1 MYARKSPEEV
11 YSALSSIGTNYII
24 LEDSIC
30 LAAPSPNNSNCRL
43 TDIMDIVDTSHSYDT
58 APKQLR
64 FCDGVRYGGNYAKNF
79 ALVFVNRTFRVYK
92 LKQSTDQLVL

>member
-1 MYARKSPEEV
+1 MYAKQSPEEV

-30 LAAPSPNNSNCRL
+30 LAAPSLNNSDCRL
-43 TDIMDIVDTSHSYDT
+43 TDIMDIVDTSNSYDT

-64 FCDGVRYGGNYAKNF
+64 FCDAVRYRGNYAKNF
-79 ALVFVNRTFRVYK
+79 ALVFVNRTFRVYM
-92 LKQSTDQLVL
+92 LK